1 MLSCWRSTLTLPT
14 QPWASQAATVTGT
27 IYDKSGATVPNAK
40 VELQDVGTK
49 AKTSVT
55 TGSDGGYIFPSVKP
69 GNNYS
74 IAVFAKGFRQTVV
87 NGVRVEIG
95 KSALVNAVLEIG
107 GVTETVE
114 VTAGTGVELQTLDS
128 SVGNVLDAN
137 MLSNL
142 PNINRDAT
150 SLSGFQRTRRYGRVQ
165 LKWRNDCRSANGPE
179 HFHARR
185 RRRHQQYGGRR
196 RV

>member
-1 MLSCWRSTLTLPT
+1 MRRLNCVFGLVLALAVVILLTGVSLQAQTAST
-14 QPWASQAATVTGT
+14 ATVTGT

-69 GNNYS
+69 GNYS
-74 IAVFAKGFRQTVV
+74 ITVFAKGVRQTVIS
-87 NGVRVEIG
+87 GVRVEIG

-114 VTAGTGVELQTLDS
+114 VTAGTGVGVQTLDS
-128 SVGNVLDAN
+128 SGGNV
-137 MLSNL
+137 
-142 PNINRDAT
+142 P
-150 SLSGFQRTRRYGRVQ
+150 
-165 LKWRNDCRSANGPE
+165 
-179 HFHARR
+179 
-185 RRRHQQYGGRR
+185 
-196 RV
+196 